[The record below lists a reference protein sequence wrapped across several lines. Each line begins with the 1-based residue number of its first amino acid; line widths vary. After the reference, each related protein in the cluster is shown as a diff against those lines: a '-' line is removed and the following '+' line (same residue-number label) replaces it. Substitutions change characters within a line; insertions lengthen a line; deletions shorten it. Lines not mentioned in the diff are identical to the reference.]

1 MSVLLGL
8 RRAPRLAAPRLSRG
22 RAEEAAAA
30 TGTTL
35 NVTVPASAIYE
46 NVPAEMVL
54 VPSVDG
60 VFGILHNHVPTI
72 AELKPGV
79 VSITET
85 EGATP
90 KEYFVSGG
98 FASSAPRTSRPPP
111 PSCRLTLRRAP
122 AVDANSV
129 LNISAL
135 EAVPV
140 EDLDAEAVKVGL
152 RRPPAAA
159 SARTT
164 SRRRRPRLAS
174 RCGAWLRDHQG
185 VSVSARGLAPLIVG
199 LIFLAKL

>member
-1 MSVLLGL
+1 MLSATL
-8 RRAPRLAAPRLSRG
+8 RRAPRLAARRLPRHG
-22 RAEEAAAA
+22 GGGGGGDGDDPQFHRAGERHLRERARRDGAGAD
-30 TGTTL
+30 
-35 NVTVPASAIYE
+35 
-46 NVPAEMVL
+46 
-54 VPSVDG
+54 VDG

-98 FASSAPRTSRPPP
+98 FASSAPRASRPPP
-111 PSCRLTLRRAP
+111 PSLSAHPPPRPR

-152 RRPPAAA
+152 AQYTDAAA
-159 SARTT
+159 SAKDDVEK
-164 SRRRRPRLAS
+164 AE
-174 RCGAWLRDHQG
+174 AEIG
-185 VSVSARGLAPLIVG
+185 VEVYSAMSFAITK
-199 LIFLAKL
+199 A

>member
-1 MSVLLGL
+1 MLSATL
-8 RRAPRLAAPRLSRG
+8 RRATRLARAPRLARG
-22 RAEEAAAA
+22 MAEEAAAA
-30 TGTTL
+30 TGMTL
-35 NVTVPASAIYE
+35 NFTVPASAIYE

-98 FASSAPRTSRPPP
+98 FASSAPRSSPAPP
-111 PSCRLTLRRAP
+111 PSLSAHPPPRPR

-152 RRPPAAA
+152 AQYTDAAA
-159 SARTT
+159 SAKDDVEK
-164 SRRRRPRLAS
+164 AE
-174 RCGAWLRDHQG
+174 AEIG
-185 VSVSARGLAPLIVG
+185 VEVYSAMSFAITK
-199 LIFLAKL
+199 A